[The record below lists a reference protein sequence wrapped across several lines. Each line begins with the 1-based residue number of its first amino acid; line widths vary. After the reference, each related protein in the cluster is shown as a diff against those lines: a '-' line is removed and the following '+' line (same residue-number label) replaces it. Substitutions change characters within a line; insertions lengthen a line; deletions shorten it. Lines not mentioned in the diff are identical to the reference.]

1 MDDLK
6 HIWKRP
12 EIEILYQT
20 FQYLETTQDEEEKST
35 YLTIIDNIIK
45 MKEKKVY
52 DYIQKYS
59 TSYN

>member
-12 EIEILYQT
+12 EIEIIHQT

-35 YLTIIDNIIK
+35 YLTIIDNIVK

-59 TSYN
+59 TRYN